1 MSNLIIRTRHDCIST
16 HIDFLLPKIHN
27 LDAYVMLCYED
38 FIRDEDLIRL
48 VVNRCEIDLVDVRE
62 EFERK

>member
-1 MSNLIIRTRHDCIST
+1 
-16 HIDFLLPKIHN
+16 
-27 LDAYVMLCYED
+27 MLCYED